1 MPRRFLR
8 GAARGAVA
16 AGAFATRRGAG
27 SGEARVRD
35 ADDDDDDDDDEDEE
49 AGFRTG
55 TARMRRGWPADL
67 AGAGTGLKNLESSW
81 SMVLKDL
88 VRGPPIGLISRGGKA
103 GKAGRDEA
111 AATEEEEEEEE
122 AAGSSCTSSGRES
135 SRSSSKLG
143 AGFAGLSIDVSPLE
157 TPLGAFQP
165 SERGS

>member
-1 MPRRFLR
+1 
-8 GAARGAVA
+8 
-16 AGAFATRRGAG
+16 
-27 SGEARVRD
+27 
-35 ADDDDDDDDDEDEE
+35 
-49 AGFRTG
+49 
-55 TARMRRGWPADL
+55 
-67 AGAGTGLKNLESSW
+67 
-81 SMVLKDL
+81 MVLKDL
-88 VRGPPIGLISRGGKA
+88 VRGPPIGLISRG